1 MTGEGDRDVRGADP
15 DCRRAEELLGL
26 LVLERTAPDEADW
39 ADRHLAGC
47 ASCRAAY
54 GYIAVVPQY
63 LALLTVEEVECLLS
77 EADGEAGGFV
87 SPLDGG
93 S

>member
-1 MTGEGDRDVRGADP
+1 MTGDRDVRGFDR

-26 LVLERTAPDEADW
+26 LVLDRTTPDETDW
-39 ADRHLAGC
+39 ANRHLAGC

-63 LALLTVEEVECLLS
+63 LGLLTIEEVERLVS
-77 EADGEAGGFV
+77 EADGEGWLMEC
-87 SPLDGG
+87 P
-93 S
+93 

>member
-1 MTGEGDRDVRGADP
+1 MTEDRDVRGSDRG
-15 DCRRAEELLGL
+15 CRRAEDLLGL
-26 LVLERTAPDEADW
+26 LLLDRTTPDETDW

-63 LALLTVEEVECLLS
+63 LGLLTVEEVDCLLS
-77 EADGEAGGFV
+77 EADGDAG
-87 SPLDGG
+87 
-93 S
+93 